1 MALCW
6 VYTGCSEG
14 DQACISRYVS
24 NFWQNWSKQ
33 KVWYFILMFANLLHL
48 EWEGLSTAVEGICFC
63 TLLLNNIIIIN
74 HIKVLF
80 NILLSTLTPSVD
92 EVICSKWILC
102 VHLRLMKVHESNG
115 RCISLFI
122 DGEKAYDSGDKYC
135 ARHWI
140 LCNDEAV

>member
-1 MALCW
+1 
-6 VYTGCSEG
+6 
-14 DQACISRYVS
+14 
-24 NFWQNWSKQ
+24 
-33 KVWYFILMFANLLHL
+33 
-48 EWEGLSTAVEGICFC
+48 VEGICFC

-92 EVICSKWILC
+92 EVICSKQILC

-115 RCISLFI
+115 HCISLFI

-135 ARHWI
+135 ARH
-140 LCNDEAV
+140 